1 MAQKPP
7 ERKLRCA
14 ILAKESCEDASQGG
28 KMGATSQT
36 IFQPGADRVMIP
48 NRLEEQ
54 RSAVPR
60 KTDSHCADCAALVN
74 TSPQSAKPQTRVP
87 MRMTKRF
94 RERLDALT
102 A

>member
-36 IFQPGADRVMIP
+36 VFQPGADRVMIP
-48 NRLEEQ
+48 DRLEEQ
-54 RSAVPR
+54 RTKVSQVTVAPLP
-60 KTDSHCADCAALVN
+60 SSF
-74 TSPQSAKPQTRVP
+74 SPV
-87 MRMTKRF
+87 
-94 RERLDALT
+94 
-102 A
+102 